1 MGYKKDNYSFIF
13 IFSILFFSAVL
24 ASAVLFLSSFNQDLL
39 YSALAISKSTVTDN
53 PQNINSG
60 TSSTNYNNN
69 SIPTAK
75 SVFDTGTMSL
85 PNSVSGFII
94 YIPDEAH
101 HPLTD
106 NKTISLKNA
115 HDIPSNL
122 VIPSGTAIAFVH
134 GDPNH
139 IHSEIVKDTSTGNV
153 VWQTIPVKH
162 PGSSNIKILSPGSYT
177 ISDQKYS
184 PPMSGN
190 ITVQGNIHSKGNLIV
205 GGLFVPTP
213 SLVKYRADFA
223 SLGFQ
228 ILSEYNFLSKVV
240 QKDIAGPT
248 TLIIYSTTMPIQDA
262 IINLKPIIASL
273 PYR

>member
-1 MGYKKDNYSFIF
+1 VRYKKHNNNLIL
-13 IFSILFFSAVL
+13 IFSIFILGIL
-24 ASAVLFLSSFNQDLL
+24 ASAIYLPSFNHNFM
-39 YSALAISKSTVTDN
+39 YPALAI
-53 PQNINSG
+53 G
-60 TSSTNYNNN
+60 TSAINGNSKNVNSDTNSTSGSSNNN
-69 SIPTAK
+69 NIPTAK
-75 SVFDTGTMSL
+75 SIFDTGTMLL
-85 PNSVSGFII
+85 PTSVSGFII
-94 YIPDEAH
+94 DIPDEAH
-101 HPLTD
+101 HHLSD
-106 NKTISLKNA
+106 NKTMSLKNA
-115 HDIPSNL
+115 HYIPSNL

-162 PGSSNIKILSPGSYT
+162 PGGSDIKILSPGSYT

-190 ITVQGNIHSKGNLIV
+190 ITVQGNIHSKGNLVV

-213 SLVKYRADFA
+213 SLAKYKTDFA
-223 SLGFQ
+223 SAGFQ
-228 ILSEYNFLSKVV
+228 ILSEYNFLSKVK

-248 TLIIYSTTMPIQDA
+248 TLIIYSIIVPIQNA
-262 IINLKPIIASL
+262 IANLKPIIASL